1 MKRRIMGSSVTQ
13 WFLYEFAWSLSAFN
27 WWPGQVKLP
36 TQARV
41 ESDVTRQ
48 SISTSGTFK
57 VHV

>member
-27 WWPGQVKLP
+27 WWPELP

-48 SISTSGTFK
+48 SITSGTFR